1 MGPEMPPAK
10 RQKGPQ
16 RPGGSA
22 SDSSGSARIVSGGG
36 SSSIGPARPAMSSD
50 GSSSRSSSSSAGGGH
65 GPSRPT
71 SGGGG
76 GGVGPSRPPAG
87 ANIGP
92 SMPSAAPS
100 VGPALPPGFTRK
112 KKSAAAVG
120 PSRPPTVGPARPP
133 AHMLTGYSK
142 VRPYANVLPPNR
154 AMNGRRSTTFT
165 LVSVTMTFFCNIYI
179 HYMLPK
185 VCECRIHC
193 LAIVRFP
200 CLTAERVEHTTCI
213 SAIAVLFIYTSLFLC
228 YFDYSLLFHSV
239 RRCV

>member
-76 GGVGPSRPPAG
+76 GVGPSRPPAG
-87 ANIGP
+87 VNIGP

-200 CLTAERVEHTTCI
+200 CLTTERELSTQPV
-213 SAIAVLFIYTSLFLC
+213 SLPLPFFLSTHRCFLC
-228 YFDYSLLFHSV
+228 YFDYSLLFQV
-239 RRCV
+239 